1 MDSLSKEMHFALQ
14 SKLIERKKQLEKDI
28 SKYKNLQLAKKVQ
41 LNSAYGAIGNQYFR
55 YFDVRKAEAI
65 TLSGQLAIKWI
76 ERRLNEYLNKL
87 LETDEVDYVIASD
100 TDSVYIC
107 FDELVRKCFAEGSD
121 PVKITN
127 FLDKVA
133 GEKLEPFIDKS
144 YEELCGLMNA
154 YSQKMVMKREAIA
167 DKGIWTAKKRYML
180 NVYDNEGVRYAE
192 PKLKMMGIE
201 TVKSSTPQSC
211 RTALK
216 NAITI
221 IMNSDEGTVQK
232 YIADFREEFEK
243 LPFEEV
249 AFPRSVSDLGKY
261 DDRTGSGLNVPKGCP
276 IHVRGS
282 LSFNYMLRERKLTKK
297 YEVIKDGEKIKFC
310 YLKLPN
316 PSKQNILSVMSALP
330 REFEMSQYIDY
341 DLQFQKA
348 FLDPLRAILDSVD
361 WSFEKKSTLES
372 FFG

>member
-1 MDSLSKEMHFALQ
+1 M
-14 SKLIERKKQLEKDI
+14 
-28 SKYKNLQLAKKVQ
+28 
-41 LNSAYGAIGNQYFR
+41 
-55 YFDVRKAEAI
+55 
-65 TLSGQLAIKWI
+65 
-76 ERRLNEYLNKL
+76 NKL
-87 LETDEVDYVIASD
+87 LETQDFDYVVASD
-100 TDSVYIC
+100 TDSVYIS
-107 FDELVRKCFAEGSD
+107 FDALVRKCFTEGSD

-133 GEKLEPFIDKS
+133 AEKLEPFIDKS
-144 YEELCGLMNA
+144 YEELRDLMGA
-154 YSQKMVMKREAIA
+154 FSQKMVMKREAIA

-211 RTALK
+211 RDALK
-216 NAITI
+216 KAISL
-221 IMNSDEGTVQK
+221 IMNSDEESVQE
-232 YIADFREEFEK
+232 YIADFRKEFEQ
-243 LPFEEV
+243 LPFEKI

-261 DDRTGSGLNVPKGCP
+261 DDRSGSGLNIPKGCP

-282 LSFNYMLRERKLTKK
+282 LAFNHMLREKKLTKK

-316 PSKQNILSVMSALP
+316 PSTQNILSVMSTLP
-330 REFEMSQYIDY
+330 REFNLSSYIDY
-341 DLQFQKA
+341 DIQFEKA
-348 FLDPLRAILDSVD
+348 FLGPLRAILDSVD

>member
-1 MDSLSKEMHFALQ
+1 MDSLSKEEL
-14 SKLIERKKQLEKDI
+14 LERKKQVIKDI
-28 SKYKNLQLAKKVQ
+28 SKFKNMQLAKKVQ
-41 LNSAYGAIGNQYFR
+41 LNSAYGAVGNQYFR

-65 TLSGQLAIKWI
+65 TLSGQLSIKWI

-87 LETDEVDYVIASD
+87 LETQEADYVVASD
-100 TDSVYIC
+100 TDSVYIS
-107 FDELVRKCFAEGSD
+107 FDALVRKCFAEGSD

-133 GEKLEPFIDKS
+133 TEKLEPFIDKS
-144 YEELCGLMNA
+144 YEELRGLMNA

-180 NVYDNEGVRYAE
+180 NVYDNEGVRFAE

-211 RTALK
+211 RDALK
-216 NAITI
+216 KAISL
-221 IMNSDEGTVQK
+221 IMNSDEESVQE
-232 YIADFREEFEK
+232 YIADFRKEFEQ
-243 LPFEEV
+243 LPFEEI

-261 DDRTGSGLNVPKGCP
+261 EDKNASGLSIPKGCP

-282 LSFNYMLRERKLTKK
+282 LAFNHMLRENKLTKK

-310 YLKLPN
+310 YLKMPN
-316 PSKQNILSVMSALP
+316 PSTQNILSVMSTLP
-330 REFEMSQYIDY
+330 KEFNISSYIDY
-341 DLQFQKA
+341 DRQFEKA

>member
-1 MDSLSKEMHFALQ
+1 MENMSKADL
-14 SKLIERKKQLEKDI
+14 LDRKKQLVKDI

-41 LNSAYGAIGNQYFR
+41 LNSAYGAIGNKYFR

-65 TLSGQLAIKWI
+65 TLSGQLSIKWI

-87 LETDEVDYVIASD
+87 LETEECDYVVASD
-100 TDSVYIC
+100 TDSVYIS
-107 FDELVRKCFAEGSD
+107 FDALVRKCFAEGSD

-133 GEKLEPFIDKS
+133 TEKLEPFIDKS
-144 YEELCGLMNA
+144 YEELRGLMNG

-216 NAITI
+216 KAISL
-221 IMNSDEGTVQK
+221 IMNSDEQSVQ
-232 YIADFREEFEK
+232 DFISNFRKEFEQ
-243 LPFEEV
+243 LPFEEI

-261 DDRTGSGLNVPKGCP
+261 DDRRGDGLNIPKGCP

-282 LSFNYMLRERKLTKK
+282 LAFNHMLREKKLTKK
-297 YEVIKDGEKIKFC
+297 YESIKDGEKIKFC
-310 YLKLPN
+310 YLKMPN
-316 PSKQNILSVMSALP
+316 PSTQNILSVMNTLP
-330 REFEMSQYIDY
+330 KEFNIEAYIDH
-341 DLQFQKA
+341 DIQFEKA
-348 FLDPLRAILDSVD
+348 FLDPLRTILDSVN
-361 WSFEKKSTLES
+361 WSPEKQSTLES